1 MMDLFFF
8 LSLTAL
14 GGAAGMSAQTSF
26 FFFSIADDR
35 QAFIDLNTR
44 DFIKQNTQT
53 DGKGG
58 KHVFYVPIKV
68 VIT

>member
-1 MMDLFFF
+1 MMDFF

-26 FFFSIADDR
+26 FFLYNIADDR
-35 QAFIDLNTR
+35 QAFIDFNTR

>member
-1 MMDLFFF
+1 MMDFFLSFNCPRWSSWNECTDQFFF
-8 LSLTAL
+8 L
-14 GGAAGMSAQTSF
+14 F
-26 FFFSIADDR
+26 NIADDR
-35 QAFIDLNTR
+35 QAFIDFNKR